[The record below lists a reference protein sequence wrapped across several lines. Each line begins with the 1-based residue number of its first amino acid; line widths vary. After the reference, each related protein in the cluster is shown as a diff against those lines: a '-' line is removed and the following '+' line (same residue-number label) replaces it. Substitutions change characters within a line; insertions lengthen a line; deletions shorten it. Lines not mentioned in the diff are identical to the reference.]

1 MIPHPGKCLVA
12 FSALVLV
19 LAAARTEAGPEEDR
33 EAFVAYYLERFPDV
47 PFEEFAN
54 GIYALDA
61 DARAQWESIEDF
73 PPYEFSVERG
83 GELWAKAFPNGTT
96 LAACLGND
104 PASVRPRYPRY
115 DSALGGILTLPLAIN
130 QCREANGVEAWEFA
144 DESMIDVTA
153 FLAWEARGRRIDT
166 RIPTDEPGALEAYE
180 TGKRFYYSKRGQLN
194 FACAD
199 CHVTSVGLHV
209 RADRLGPSLGHPTHF
224 PVYRS
229 KLGRMISLHERFYG
243 CVRDVRAKPFVL
255 QSEEYR
261 NLEFF
266 LSYMSNG
273 LEINGP
279 GARK

>member
-1 MIPHPGKCLVA
+1 MFRRLGKCSL
-12 FSALVLV
+12 
-19 LAAARTEAGPEEDR
+19 LAAGLAASFAPPAVEAGPKEDR
-33 EAFVAYYLERFPDV
+33 QAFVAYYQERFPDV

-61 DARAQWESIEDF
+61 DARAQWQAIEDF

-83 GELWAKAFPNGTT
+83 SELWKEPLPNGELMVGCFGDDT
-96 LAACLGND
+96 AAI
-104 PASVRPRYPRY
+104 RPRYPRY
-115 DSALGGILTLPLAIN
+115 EADFGGIVTLPLAIN
-130 QCREANGVEAWEFA
+130 RCRETNGAQALGYA
-144 DESMIDVTA
+144 DEAMIDVTA
-153 FLAWEARGRRIDT
+153 FLAYEARGRMVDT
-166 RIPTDEPGALEAYE
+166 QIPPDEPGALAAYE
-180 TGKRFYYSKRGQLN
+180 SGKRFYYSKRGQLN

-199 CHVTSVGLHV
+199 CHVTSVGLYV

-229 KLGRMISLHERFYG
+229 KLGRVISLHERFYG
-243 CVRDVRAKPFVL
+243 CVRDVRAKPFAL
-255 QSEEYR
+255 QSEEFR
-261 NLEFF
+261 NVEYF